1 MSNMVFKI
9 HDIECSYGSHQ
20 VLKGVN
26 FEVAP
31 GSFLGIIGP
40 NAAGKSTLLKAITA
54 ALKPTQGVVYF
65 RGKDLNKL
73 SRRDLAKQVA
83 VVPQDTE
90 VNFPF
95 TVLEVVMMGRHPHL
109 GRFIHESEQDFEI
122 VRQAMESAHC
132 WHLRDRN
139 ALELSG
145 GERQKVI
152 LARALAQEP
161 QIILLDEPIAHLDL
175 SAQLEVLNLLK
186 EMNSYHGVT
195 VIAILHD
202 LNLAAQF
209 SKQLIMLSQG
219 RIFQAGTPE
228 EVLTAENIKGVYNTD
243 VLVIRHPLT
252 GVPQIVILPAKGEFS
267 VSSSLPWVHLI
278 CGGGVG
284 GALMGQLSRLG
295 CHVSAGVIN
304 IQDTDWD
311 VGHALGIEL
320 VEEKP
325 FSSISSQSYEANLQ
339 MAKKADVVFL
349 LETPFGCGNIFN
361 AQVLEPLLADGK
373 PCYIVDAEHLPERD
387 YTGGEVVKYISML
400 KKHGLQLLP
409 DQLSVLQI
417 VQTLRKEKSDVETA
431 LG

>member
-252 GVPQIVILPAKGEFS
+252 GVPQIVILPATGEFS

-361 AQVLEPLLADGK
+361 AQ
-373 PCYIVDAEHLPERD
+373 I
-387 YTGGEVVKYISML
+387 
-400 KKHGLQLLP
+400 
-409 DQLSVLQI
+409 QLSCI
-417 VQTLRKEKSDVETA
+417 P
-431 LG
+431 

>member
-161 QIILLDEPIAHLDL
+161 QIILLDE
-175 SAQLEVLNLLK
+175 
-186 EMNSYHGVT
+186 
-195 VIAILHD
+195 
-202 LNLAAQF
+202 
-209 SKQLIMLSQG
+209 
-219 RIFQAGTPE
+219 R
-228 EVLTAENIKGVYNTD
+228 
-243 VLVIRHPLT
+243 
-252 GVPQIVILPAKGEFS
+252 
-267 VSSSLPWVHLI
+267 
-278 CGGGVG
+278 
-284 GALMGQLSRLG
+284 
-295 CHVSAGVIN
+295 
-304 IQDTDWD
+304 
-311 VGHALGIEL
+311 
-320 VEEKP
+320 
-325 FSSISSQSYEANLQ
+325 
-339 MAKKADVVFL
+339 VFL
-349 LETPFGCGNIFN
+349 
-361 AQVLEPLLADGK
+361 
-373 PCYIVDAEHLPERD
+373 
-387 YTGGEVVKYISML
+387 S
-400 KKHGLQLLP
+400 
-409 DQLSVLQI
+409 S
-417 VQTLRKEKSDVETA
+417 
-431 LG
+431 